1 MEHYKISKISKYS
14 TVFKL
19 VTKKWIKV
27 TDLLSGQYSFNKNI
41 TFKTS
46 MLRWDLY
53 GYSNAYNAVKRKI
66 SVRSATDLN
75 KINKKLTF
83 KNNVLFRSGIWK
95 INNTFVDNAEDLD
108 IVMLINNLWKYSSNY
123 SITSGRLQIYYRDGV
138 NDSANEIDDNDNE
151 ISITKKVQINISS
164 MRQK

>member
-27 TDLLSGQYSFNKNI
+27 NDLLSGQYSFNKNI

-83 KNNVLFRSGIWK
+83 KNNVLFRAGI
-95 INNTFVDNAEDLD
+95 
-108 IVMLINNLWKYSSNY
+108 
-123 SITSGRLQIYYRDGV
+123 
-138 NDSANEIDDNDNE
+138 
-151 ISITKKVQINISS
+151 
-164 MRQK
+164 